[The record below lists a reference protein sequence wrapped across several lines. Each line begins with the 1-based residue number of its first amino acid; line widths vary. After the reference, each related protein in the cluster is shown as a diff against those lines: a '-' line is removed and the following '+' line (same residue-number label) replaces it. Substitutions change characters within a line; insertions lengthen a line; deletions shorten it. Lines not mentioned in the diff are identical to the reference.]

1 MSHVELVVTDTRIWA
16 VGPTTHWNVP
26 PSVVLGSNGN
36 LVIGEPLAPPTQV
49 SSAVQFVPADRIALL
64 PRVPSV
70 GEALTAVV
78 GTIFDNLGVAVPCAR
93 VTVVCPTEWGSARRG
108 MLDDAVRR
116 FTHDVVFE
124 DMAFRAVSADDGTA
138 RSRRTVVVEFGM
150 VSTTATT
157 VVRSHE
163 GVHIEST
170 EFEPELTLAGTG
182 VEPNAVD
189 RLGALLGRLLDGRPA
204 DLVQVLGVSERAK
217 LDLIESVVRQTC
229 GPEVDLRPI
238 SGVDLV
244 RGPQQV
250 EPERRPEPA
259 ATQVMPSNEWM
270 QPLRERAAA
279 QQAPARRRTA
289 LIFGS
294 AAAVLV
300 LVIAAVT
307 AVVLLGGSDDTP
319 ATTAASVTTSAVAA
333 TGAAP
338 PPGPSGKP
346 GPSDKPAPPGPE
358 GQEKFGSITFVGP
371 DLWTIKPSADGNR
384 VELTP
389 FDGTKQRLVV
399 TQRKIAPGAGYQQI
413 AADLENQMKTKPSLS
428 ELKRDYVFGGRSGLG
443 YTEKPSD
450 GSTVRWYVLVEYG
463 IQVNIGCQY
472 TADGWDD
479 LKETCEKFA
488 GSVHVMPEQ

>member
-1 MSHVELVVTDTRIWA
+1 MSQIELVVTDTRIWA

-36 LVIGEPLAPPTQV
+36 LVVGEPLTPPTQV

-70 GEALTAVV
+70 VESLTNVV
-78 GTIFDNLGVAVPCAR
+78 GTIFDNLGVAVPCDQ

-116 FTHDVVFE
+116 FARDVVFE
-124 DMAFRAVSADDGTA
+124 DMAFRAVSADEGTA

-157 VVRSHE
+157 VVRSHQ

-170 EFEPELTLAGTG
+170 EFEPELTLAGNG
-182 VEPNAVD
+182 VEPGALD
-189 RLGALLGRLLDGRPA
+189 RLGELLSRLLDGRPV
-204 DLVQVLGVSERAK
+204 DVVQILGVSDPAK
-217 LDLIESVVRQTC
+217 LDLIRSVAQQTC

-250 EPERRPEPA
+250 EPERRPEPQA
-259 ATQVMPSNEWM
+259 PPVMPSNEWM

-279 QQAPARRRTA
+279 QQAPARRKTA

-300 LVIAAVT
+300 LVVAAITAAV
-307 AVVLLGGSDDTP
+307 LMGGSDEDPGTV
-319 ATTAASVTTSAVAA
+319 AASTSAVAA
-333 TGAAP
+333 TSAAP

-371 DLWTIKPSADGNR
+371 DLWTIKPSADGNK

-389 FDGTKQRLVV
+389 FDGTKQRLIV
-399 TQRKIAPGAGYQQI
+399 TQRKIAPNAGYQQI
-413 AADLENQMKTKPSLS
+413 AADLENQMKTKPALS

-450 GSTVRWYVLVEYG
+450 GSTVRWFVLVEYG

-472 TADGWDD
+472 PGDGWSQ
-479 LKETCEKFA
+479 LQETCEKFA
-488 GSVHVMPEQ
+488 GSVHVVPQ

>member
-1 MSHVELVVTDTRIWA
+1 MSAVELVVTDTRIWA
-16 VGPTTHWNVP
+16 VGPTTHWTVP

-36 LVIGEPLAPPTQV
+36 LVVGESLTPPTQV
-49 SSAVQFVPADRIALL
+49 SSAVQFVPANRIALL

-70 GEALTAVV
+70 VEALTNVV
-78 GTIFDNLGVAVPCAR
+78 GTIFDNLGIAVPCDQ
-93 VTVVCPTEWGSARRG
+93 VTVVCPTEWGSGRRG

-124 DMAFRAVSADDGTA
+124 DMAFRAVSADEGTA
-138 RSRRTVVVEFGM
+138 RSRRTVVVEFGL

-182 VEPNAVD
+182 VEPNALD
-189 RLGALLGRLLDGRPA
+189 RLRALLERLLDGRPA
-204 DLVQVLGVSERAK
+204 DVVQILGVADRSK
-217 LDLIESVVRQTC
+217 LDLIRSVAHQVC

-238 SGVDLV
+238 TGVDLV

-250 EPERRPEPA
+250 EPERRPEPPA
-259 ATQVMPSNEWM
+259 APVMPSNEWM

-279 QQAPARRRTA
+279 QQAPARRKTA
-289 LIFGS
+289 LVFGS

-300 LVIAAVT
+300 VVIAAVT
-307 AVVLLGGSDDTP
+307 AAVLMSGSDDDKGGT
-319 ATTAASVTTSAVAA
+319 VAA
-333 TGAAP
+333 TTSIAATSAAP

-346 GPSDKPAPPGPE
+346 GPSDNPAPPGPE
-358 GQEKFGSITFVGP
+358 GQEKFGSVTFVGP

-399 TQRKIAPGAGYQQI
+399 TQRKIAPGAGYVQI
-413 AADLENQMKTKPSLS
+413 AADLENQMKTKPTLS

-443 YTEKPSD
+443 YTEKPGD
-450 GSTVRWYVLVEYG
+450 GSAVRWFVLVEYG
-463 IQVNIGCQY
+463 NQVNIGCQY
-472 TADGWDD
+472 KDDGWDD

-488 GSVHVMPEQ
+488 GSVHVMPQ